1 MYVLICASYLYIL
14 EDSNIIPATLSGPAS
29 GGSECGLSGEFI
41 AGIAAAVLVLVAALA
56 AAVWY
61 FKSKR
66 YRRVDIK
73 QLDDDFIKKVPG
85 MMSFDFAAG

>member
-1 MYVLICASYLYIL
+1 MYVYVLICASYLYIL

-29 GGSECGLSGEFI
+29 GGSEGGLSGGFI

-66 YRRVDIK
+66 YLTLLQCMSEIT
-73 QLDDDFIKKVPG
+73 KVYT
-85 MMSFDFAAG
+85 